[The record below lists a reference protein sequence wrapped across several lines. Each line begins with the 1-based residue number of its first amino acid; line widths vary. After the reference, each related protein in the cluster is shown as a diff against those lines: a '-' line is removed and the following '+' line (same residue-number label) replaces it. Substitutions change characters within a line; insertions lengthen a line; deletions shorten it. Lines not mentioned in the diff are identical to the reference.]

1 MREQLLLSETIDL
14 KNQSRVSNNRTKNFM
29 ASTDGQFDVVKLML
43 TNQSKALRISL
54 NVRDMNG
61 MTLFCFSTVIR
72 YSRVLFTK
80 PASYHEYSIW
90 CRYKISIA

>member
-61 MTLFCFSTVIR
+61 MTLF
-72 YSRVLFTK
+72 
-80 PASYHEYSIW
+80 
-90 CRYKISIA
+90 